1 MKTKNLFIGL
11 AIATIALS
19 SCKQPNEVKDKRA
32 TLWDWAFSIY
42 VSDINGNDLLDPSNP
57 NGYKID
63 DIKLYYRLTDGTL
76 LEGKREYWHR
86 DMGDYDTI
94 HNYDRYMLEFMLRPT
109 NSEKYDLLRL
119 TNSEKYVMS
128 DSVLYIEWNKNDRD
142 TIKSII
148 YNGWKDPV
156 NHCNMIVWEKVWY
169 NSELIADD
177 WRAIRLRGSKPYPT
191 IIKEG
196 KRR

>member
-19 SCKQPNEVKDKRA
+19 SCKQPNEVKDKPE
-32 TLWDWAFSIY
+32 TLRDETFRIY
-42 VSDINGNDLLDPSNP
+42 LKDSNGNDLLDPSNP

-86 DMGDYDTI
+86 YMGDYDI
-94 HNYDRYMLEFMLRPT
+94 IYNYDRYMLEFMLRPI
-109 NSEKYDLLRL
+109 NSEKYD
-119 TNSEKYVMS
+119 MS
-128 DSVLYIEWNKNDRD
+128 DSVLYIDWNKNDRD

-148 YNGWKDPV
+148 YNGWEDPV

-169 NSELIADD
+169 NGELIADN
-177 WRAIRLRGSKPYPT
+177 WSSIRLEGSKPYPT

>member
-42 VSDINGNDLLDPSNP
+42 VSDINENDLLDPSNP

-76 LEGKREYWHR
+76 LEGKRENIGTEIWAIMTQYTTMMDICLNFYCVLLTR
-86 DMGDYDTI
+86 KNTI
-94 HNYDRYMLEFMLRPT
+94 YCV
-109 NSEKYDLLRL
+109 LLTR
-119 TNSEKYVMS
+119 
-128 DSVLYIEWNKNDRD
+128 KN
-142 TIKSII
+142 T
-148 YNGWKDPV
+148 
-156 NHCNMIVWEKVWY
+156 
-169 NSELIADD
+169 L
-177 WRAIRLRGSKPYPT
+177 
-191 IIKEG
+191 
-196 KRR
+196 